1 MNKLLVVLNGKLK
14 DFSTKE
20 DFDAINAD
28 MRRRLELIR
37 SPELKPLEA
46 RMSGIET
53 DINELKKLLRGMSQR
68 LPVIME

>member
-37 SPELKPLEA
+37 SPEQKPLEA